1 MASKSSTA
9 KCSEF
14 HVHMHASGIGLQ
26 NSSWTN
32 TRAGLSRQVN
42 CFWQYNHNPPL
53 PWITKQSWF
62 STPSL
67 QIPFLL
73 SSVRDLLFTA
83 LMLHPVNLLSL
94 SWETSCIS
102 VTIFYLFIYLIICK
116 KFFYLFIFIFAGI
129 ALFIST
135 QVVVICRGNMYIG
148 LPFVWPLPKE
158 KTVFRFLWF
167 WWAV

>member
-1 MASKSSTA
+1 
-9 KCSEF
+9 
-14 HVHMHASGIGLQ
+14 MHASGIGLQ

-102 VTIFYLFIYLIICK
+102 VTIFFCFFFLFC
-116 KFFYLFIFIFAGI
+116 FAGI
-129 ALFIST
+129 ALFISI